1 MEDSPRGILKKEK
14 PMTLRHLAIASLLL
28 TAPGFGADEP
38 AGAPRAFTSPEDA
51 WKAFLE
57 AMKSGDWTAVEALIG
72 SDAAFLPPAARSP
85 ERLKKTAE
93 ELVSAPP
100 KVEVHGEVA
109 AYLVEGRPFPVGAKK
124 TERGWL
130 LASNARARGE
140 QEAAIDRLHCLS
152 NLKLLQ
158 LAASGFERKRK
169 RQLATIESLTGPTA
183 EPFLQPSVL
192 LCPAVGEGKH
202 RIGAGGVACDYFY
215 LPSKAGAPDSALFAF
230 CPKGNHPGG
239 GRSCVF
245 RDGTAREFES
255 ESEFRAVLKASLEAA
270 GISLEPPKDGATPPT
285 EDSPSLKPEWRKA
298 ILRELGLDGAS
309 TPDGQKPRGDQ
320 PGEDEPAGKEPGP
333 GKP

>member
-1 MEDSPRGILKKEK
+1 MEDPSRGILNKEK
-14 PMTLRHLAIASLLL
+14 PMTLSHFAIASILL

-57 AMKSGDWTAVEALIG
+57 AIKSGDWTAVEALIG
-72 SDAAFLPPAARSP
+72 SD
-85 ERLKKTAE
+85 
-93 ELVSAPP
+93 
-100 KVEVHGEVA
+100 A

-124 TERGWL
+124 TERGWV
-130 LASNARARGE
+130 LAGNARARGE

-152 NLKLLQ
+152 NLRLIQ
-158 LAASGFERKRK
+158 FAASGFEKKRK

-202 RIGAGGVACDYFY
+202 RIGAGGVACDYLY
-215 LPSKAGAPDSALFAF
+215 IPSKAGAPDGALFAF

-245 RDGTAREFES
+245 GDGTAREFEN
-255 ESEFRAVLKASLEAA
+255 ESEFRAALKASLEAA
-270 GISLEPPKDGATPPT
+270 GISLEPSKDGATPPT

-298 ILRELGLDGAS
+298 ILRELGLDGA
-309 TPDGQKPRGDQ
+309 TAPDGQKPRGDK
-320 PGEDEPAGKEPGP
+320 PGEGEPIGKEPGP